1 MCDSFETLSWRS
13 RVGAHFSNE
22 LQKKDLLV
30 TYLTVLAHMPVLFM
44 RLLVQT
50 AGAENGGTH
59 SRIFTTLK
67 RRFLANRTKYRAK
80 KVLSL
85 QLNSL

>member
-30 TYLTVLAHMPVLFM
+30 TYLTVLARMPVLFM
-44 RLLVQT
+44 RPLVQT
-50 AGAENGGTH
+50 AGQKMAAHTVVFSRH
-59 SRIFTTLK
+59 SNVDF
-67 RRFLANRTKYRAK
+67 
-80 KVLSL
+80 
-85 QLNSL
+85 